1 MVLHFN
7 ERRAPEAAAKFLEL
21 CGGQMNWLKLI
32 KLLYSARC
40 ASCSR
45 RHSAWICVHGRV
57 IALIAGDFMKPG
69 GAMMP
74 PHRLGATTQFESSAF
89 GWTTARRL
97 TTPDRQSVIATA
109 G

>member
-1 MVLHFN
+1 MVLHF
-7 ERRAPEAAAKFLEL
+7 EL

-32 KLLYSARC
+32 KLLHSASS
-40 ASCSR
+40 ASRSR
-45 RHSAWICVHGRV
+45 RHSAWICVNGRV
-57 IALIAGDFMKPG
+57 IAL
-69 GAMMP
+69 MP
-74 PHRLGATTQFESSAF
+74 PHRSGATTQLESSAF